1 LSTPPTFEGQPLNN
15 HDTTGSSSATKW
27 QFAQVTTQGRVYD
40 PAESISVQRSCFNCN
55 IDDNRTG
62 QHDGRDVDNS
72 YGLKQ
77 FTPKMNVDGVALFP
91 SLHTCL
97 TPAQCILQSPNFA
110 ALIESPSAH
119 DKHESIKIAGQHVF
133 DQLLA

>member
-1 LSTPPTFEGQPLNN
+1 M
-15 HDTTGSSSATKW
+15 
-27 QFAQVTTQGRVYD
+27 YD

-55 IDDNRTG
+55 VDDKG
-62 QHDGRDVDNS
+62 DDDLDDDDDADNS

-97 TPAQCILQSPNFA
+97 TPDQCIL
-110 ALIESPSAH
+110 
-119 DKHESIKIAGQHVF
+119 
-133 DQLLA
+133 